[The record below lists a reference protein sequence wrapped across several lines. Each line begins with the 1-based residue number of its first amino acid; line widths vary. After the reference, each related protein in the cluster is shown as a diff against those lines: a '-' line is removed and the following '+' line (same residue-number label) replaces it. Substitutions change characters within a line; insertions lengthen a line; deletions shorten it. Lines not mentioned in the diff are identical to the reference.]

1 MAVTTTW
8 AVKIGYYNNGTTFT
22 TTDLTSRTTG
32 LTIDQFTDLGIV
44 GTASAAVTFDNN
56 DGAMTPQA
64 GGTFSSTDWM
74 KHALMIEATIT
85 STSGSETVQ
94 VFGGIID
101 DFDLYDD
108 GITSTVTL
116 GAIDVVQ
123 TAGRQVVNF
132 AYGSVDYGTAR
143 VATQALLEPLS
154 IENNTKLP
162 NWGETAEADGVLT
175 VSGLSPAGGSYTYEG
190 RPVRLDADVAETG
203 PVGDYIANAVATAGL
218 TAIWPGALDATTG
231 HAELF
236 IIENAKKRDLKSF
249 VFAESPTAGEF
260 PLRSL
265 HREYN
270 VDQLTNAAQ
279 ITRVGQTSAQTATGA
294 TLGVYGPRVRI
305 YQSGATTDANALEDG
320 QNWVKR
326 FEYSRFAAERLVLTA
341 AMIEQDAADA
351 DYDDWADLLNPKHG
365 IWAGA
370 RINYTPAGIASEQVE
385 HSVII
390 GRTIKASPSD
400 TTVTL
405 TLRPSIDYGTFTL
418 DSSSLGIID
427 RNRLG

>member
-22 TTDLTSRTTG
+22 KTDLTSRTTG
-32 LTIDQFTDLGIV
+32 LTIDQFTNLGIV
-44 GTASAAVTFDNN
+44 GTGTAAVTFDNN
-56 DGAMTPQA
+56 DGAMTPLA
-64 GGTFSSTDWM
+64 GGTFSNTDWM

-85 STSGSETVQ
+85 SPSGSETVQ

-108 GITSTVTL
+108 GVTSTVTL

-132 AYGSVDYGTAR
+132 AYGSVDYSTAR
-143 VATQALLEPLS
+143 IATQALLEPIS
-154 IENNTKLP
+154 AENNTKMP
-162 NWGETAEADGVLT
+162 NWGETAKPDGVLNVT
-175 VSGLSPAGGSYTYEG
+175 SLSPEG
-190 RPVRLDADVAETG
+190 RPVRLDADVAESG
-203 PVGDYIANAVATAGL
+203 PVGDYMANAVATSGL
-218 TAIWPGALDATTG
+218 TALWPNALDATTG
-231 HAELF
+231 HAELY
-236 IIENAKKRDLKSF
+236 IIENAKKNNVKSF
-249 VFAESPTAGEF
+249 VFAELPTTGEF

-265 HREYN
+265 KRQYN
-270 VDQLTNAAQ
+270 VDQLTNAVQ
-279 ITRVGQTSAQTATGA
+279 IARVGQTDTQTATGD

-305 YQSGATTDANALEDG
+305 YQSGATTNANALEDG
-320 QNWVKR
+320 ENWVKR

-341 AMIEQDAADA
+341 AMIEQDVADA
-351 DYDDWADLLNPKHG
+351 DYDDWANLLNPKHG

-370 RINYTPAGIASEQVE
+370 KINYTPAGIVSEQVE
-385 HSVII
+385 YSVII

-418 DSSSLGIID
+418 DSSSLGIIG